1 MSSAL
6 SAHRRPPLLIPT
18 ETSLDT
24 KSVSEGH
31 LKRNIVVKTVEMR
44 DGEVRRA
51 DPRFP
56 PVRLWLPPGR
66 KPGLAHTMFLITH
79 KSSLG
84 SLWKRRR
91 NPDGIQCPSPST
103 GIFKGSWM
111 PRPQDGVLTQVFSLS
126 HPDSGVPGTRPG
138 GKRKKIK
145 VSSFYSKLSVS
156 SLVKGSRQFI

>member
-6 SAHRRPPLLIPT
+6 SAHRRPPLLTPT

-51 DPRFP
+51 DPRFQ

-66 KPGLAHTMFLITH
+66 KPRLAHTMFLITH

-91 NPDGIQCPSPST
+91 NSMEFNAPAPLLAFLREAGCL
-103 GIFKGSWM
+103 GRRMGS
-111 PRPQDGVLTQVFSLS
+111 
-126 HPDSGVPGTRPG
+126 
-138 GKRKKIK
+138 
-145 VSSFYSKLSVS
+145 
-156 SLVKGSRQFI
+156 